1 MSSLFNGMVITDL
14 DGTLLTSAHSLSAGN
29 RKSLEDLGA
38 RGVCRVVATGRN
50 LHSARKVLPADL
62 PIDFLIFSC
71 GAGILNWRS
80 GELLRSESLDA
91 PGIETLCEHLNRLD
105 LSYMVHLPVP
115 ENHHF
120 FAREGK
126 LVPADFIRRRER
138 LKEFEQVALPQA
150 ASQLLAVCDAQ
161 ATAPVLSEIKSW
173 QRGYSVVR
181 TTSPLDNVSTWI
193 EIFRQG
199 VHKGS
204 ACDWL
209 LATLNLDP
217 QRTLAVG
224 NDYNDEEMLQWAA
237 EKFMVKNA
245 PEELKRR
252 YPTVNHHDQDG
263 FAEAVRL
270 WLPAA

>member
-1 MSSLFNGMVITDL
+1 MGSLFSGMVITDL
-14 DGTLLTSAHSLSAGN
+14 DGTLLNSTNALSPGN
-29 RKSLEDLGA
+29 RKSLEDLGT

-80 GELLRSESLDA
+80 GELLRSESLDQA
-91 PGIETLCEHLNRLD
+91 GIDTLCQHLNQLD

-115 ENHHF
+115 ENHRF

-126 LVPADFIRRRER
+126 QVPADFQRRMER
-138 LKEFEQVALPQA
+138 LKEFEQPTLPSA
-150 ASQLLAVCDAQ
+150 ASQLLAVCEAQ
-161 ATAPVLSEIKSW
+161 VTEAVLAEIKSW
-173 QRGYSVVR
+173 QRGYSIVR
-181 TTSPLDNVSTWI
+181 TTSPLDHVSTWI

-209 LATLNLDP
+209 LGNLSLDP

-224 NDYNDEEMLQWAA
+224 NDYNDEEMLDWAR